1 MTQDIILQTQC
12 LTRDFNGFR
21 AVDNV
26 SLSVQ
31 RGHIHAIIG
40 PNGAGK
46 TTFFNLLTN
55 FIRPSSGKVFYEGM
69 DITARS
75 PADIANLGVVRSFQ
89 ISAVFPHLT
98 LLQNIRIALQKRA
111 GSGLNFWQSNRI
123 LNQFN
128 DQAME
133 ILELVRLRDLHD
145 RLAVEIAYGQKRA
158 LELATTIALDPKLVL
173 LDEPTQGMG
182 HEDVEHIMELVKEVA
197 KDRTVVMVEHNMKV
211 VAGIS
216 DQITVLARGKELASG
231 SYEQVSRNEAVIEAY
246 MGRKRKVAP
255 SLQNGKEPPDTPPDN
270 ADQSH
275 V

>member
-1 MTQDIILQTQC
+1 MSQDIILQTQS

-21 AVDNV
+21 AVDSV

-55 FIRPSSGKVFYEGM
+55 FIKPSSGRVLYEGM

-75 PADIANLGVVRSFQ
+75 AADIANLGVVRSFQ
-89 ISAVFPHLT
+89 ISAVFPHLS
-98 LLQNIRIALQKRA
+98 LLQNVRIALQKRS
-111 GSGLNFWQSNRI
+111 GSGLNFWQSNRS
-123 LNQFN
+123 LDRFN

-133 ILELVRLRDLHD
+133 ILSLVRLQDLHD

-182 HEDVEHIMELVKEVA
+182 HEDVEHIMDLVREVA
-197 KDRTVVMVEHNMKV
+197 KNRTVVMVEHNMKV

-231 SYEQVSRNEAVIEAY
+231 SYEQVSANDAVIEAY
-246 MGRKRKVAP
+246 MGRKRKARP
-255 SLQNGKEPPDTPPDN
+255 LESEEHSSTSESDSGSKP
-270 ADQSH
+270 
-275 V
+275 

>member
-1 MTQDIILQTQC
+1 MTQDIILQTES

-21 AVDNV
+21 AVDSV
-26 SLSVQ
+26 SLSVR

-55 FIRPSSGKVFYEGM
+55 FIRPSAGKVMYEGVN
-69 DITARS
+69 ITARS
-75 PADIANLGVVRSFQ
+75 SADIANLGIVRSFQ

-111 GSGLNFWQSNRI
+111 GKGLNFWSSKRI
-123 LNQFN
+123 LNQFD
-128 DQAME
+128 DQAMQ
-133 ILELVRLRDLHD
+133 ILALVRLESLHD
-145 RLAVEIAYGQKRA
+145 KLAVEIAYGQKRA

-182 HEDVEHIMELVKEVA
+182 HEDVEHIMELVRQVA
-197 KDRTVVMVEHNMKV
+197 QNRTVVMVEHNMKV

-231 SYEQVSRNEAVIEAY
+231 TYSDVSRNEAVIEAY
-246 MGRKRKVAP
+246 MGRKRKRNIGTAH
-255 SLQNGKEPPDTPPDN
+255 DN
-270 ADQSH
+270 A
-275 V
+275 

>member
-1 MTQDIILQTQC
+1 MTQDIILKTES

-21 AVDNV
+21 AVDDV
-26 SLSVQ
+26 SLAVR

-55 FIRPSSGKVFYEGM
+55 FIRPTSGKVLYEGV

-75 PADIANLGVVRSFQ
+75 SADIANLGIVRSFQ

-111 GSGLNFWQSNRI
+111 GKGLNFWSSRQI

-128 DQAME
+128 DQAMQ
-133 ILELVRLRDLHD
+133 ILELVRLESLHD

-158 LELATTIALDPKLVL
+158 LELATTIALEPKLVL

-182 HEDVEHIMELVKEVA
+182 HEDVEHIMNLVKQVA
-197 KDRTVVMVEHNMKV
+197 QNRTVVMVEHNMKV

-231 SYEQVSRNEAVIEAY
+231 TYAEVSRNEAVIEAY
-246 MGRKRKVAP
+246 MGRKRTRQA
-255 SLQNGKEPPDTPPDN
+255 GTAYDH
-270 ADQSH
+270 A
-275 V
+275 